1 MNAHPSFAATLLATL
16 RVYQWPKNLLV
27 FAALLFA
34 QQMFHAHMV
43 LESLGA
49 FVALCAA
56 SSAVYIFNDLK
67 DMESDRAHPEKRNR
81 PLASGE
87 IGTGAA
93 VVLMLVLLV
102 CSVLGSYLLR
112 PAFCGAV
119 VFYLL
124 LMLTYTIALK
134 KIMFVDVLVIAI
146 GFVFRAIAGAIVLDV
161 AFSNWLAV
169 CTLFLALF
177 LGLGKRRC
185 EIEVLEAE
193 AAAHRDVLREYTVH
207 HLDSLLT
214 IMAACTLLTYTI
226 YTCSP
231 EVVHRLG
238 TDKLYV
244 TLPFVVYGLF
254 RYLHLIHH
262 KNGGGDPS
270 RTLLKD
276 GPLALTVALW
286 GVACTVIIYGGMW
299 RYE

>member
-1 MNAHPSFAATLLATL
+1 
-16 RVYQWPKNLLV
+16 V
-27 FAALLFA
+27 
-34 QQMFHAHMV
+34 
-43 LESLGA
+43 SLGTA
-49 FVALCAA
+49 
-56 SSAVYIFNDLK
+56 YW
-67 DMESDRAHPEKRNR
+67 
-81 PLASGE
+81 
-87 IGTGAA
+87 
-93 VVLMLVLLV
+93 
-102 CSVLGSYLLR
+102 LR

-124 LMLTYTIALK
+124 LMLTYTLALK
-134 KIMFVDVLVIAI
+134 KVMFVDVLVIAI
-146 GFVFRAIAGAIVLDV
+146 GFVFRAIAGAIVLGV
-161 AFSNWLAV
+161 NFSNWLAV

-185 EIEVLEAE
+185 EIEVLEGA
-193 AAAHRDVLREYTVH
+193 AAAHRDVLRSYTVH

-231 EVVHRLG
+231 EVVSRLG

-276 GPLALTVALW
+276 APLALTVGLW
-286 GVACTVIIYGGMW
+286 GVACTVIIYFYGGM
-299 RYE
+299 RQ